1 MRTEQLS
8 LLEWP
13 LPPGAARAWGALDA
27 EQRARLVSM
36 LARLMARTVVDER
49 DPAADEEKKS
59 HG

>member
-1 MRTEQLS
+1 
-8 LLEWP
+8 
-13 LPPGAARAWGALDA
+13 
-27 EQRARLVSM
+27 M